1 MKSDNIKRDC
11 FGFKRGECTVL
22 TELVCKKGE
31 CTFYKTRKQFRDDA
45 DEAKKKV
52 ERKKKDAQQD

>member
-22 TELVCKKGE
+22 TELVCKNEK
-31 CTFYKTRKQFRDDA
+31 CTFYKTRKQFKEDA
-45 DEAKKKV
+45 DEARKKV
-52 ERKKKDAQQD
+52 ERKRENAQ